1 MNEKQKLSREVV
13 DVVIVGAGPSG
24 AVAAKRFAE
33 AGMSVVCLEQG
44 GAPDYTLI
52 KNDRLDFELSKD
64 RHFSWNPNHRQA
76 PSDYPVDDSESEV
89 APLMWNGIGGSSVL
103 YAAAWHR
110 FRPSDFR
117 VRTLDGVA
125 DDWPISYDD
134 LAPFYDRV
142 AEDFSVSGV
151 AGDPAFPYHDVP
163 LPPFELKEMEKKMIA
178 AHERLGWHWWPGSN
192 SIASVKHNNL
202 EPCVRRGACLWG
214 CFDGA
219 KASVDRTH
227 WPVARRLGARLLPFS
242 RVLRVETDSRGL
254 ATGVTYVDKE
264 TGETL
269 LQRGRIVV
277 IAANGLGT
285 PRLLFNSTSGANPD
299 GLGNSSGMVGKRL
312 MMHPYA
318 TVIGLFDDFF
328 ENWQGPFGQRMYS
341 MEFAETRK
349 DTDFVRGAKWQLM
362 GTGGPL
368 NTVGAFPWGDNAGWG
383 ADFHKTVNKR
393 FGRSIDWSI
402 IAEDLPEE
410 HNRVVLHPTLTDAD
424 GMPSPKMIYKNN
436 ENTRRLMKFNVERAS
451 EALRE
456 AGAYEVLQAPFFR
469 ETGWHMLGTCVMGDD
484 PQTSVVDAYGRLHD
498 VANLFIM
505 DGSVMPTSSCV
516 NPTGTVAALAL
527 RSAEHVVETAREQHV
542 SLEHA

>member
-1 MNEKQKLSREVV
+1 MNEKQKLSQEVF

-33 AGMSVVCLEQG
+33 AGMSVICLEQG
-44 GAPDYTLI
+44 GYPDYTLI

-64 RHFSWNPNHRQA
+64 RHFSWNPNTRNA
-76 PSDYPVDDSESEV
+76 PSDYPIDDSESEV
-89 APLMWNGIGGSSVL
+89 APLMWNGVGGSSVL

-117 VRTLDGVA
+117 VKTLDGVG
-125 DDWPISYDD
+125 DDWPISYED
-134 LAPFYDRV
+134 LAPYYDRV
-142 AEDFSVSGV
+142 SEDFSVSGV
-151 AGDPAFPYHDVP
+151 AGDPAFPYHEVP
-163 LPPFELKEMEKKMIA
+163 LPPFGLGEMEHKLIA
-178 AHERLGWHWWPGSN
+178 AHNRLGWHWWPGSN
-192 SIASVKHNNL
+192 SIASVKHNAL

-227 WPVARRLGARLLPFS
+227 WPVSRKLGVKLVQFAR
-242 RVLRVETDSRGL
+242 VQRVETDSQGL

-264 TGETL
+264 SGETL
-269 LQRGRIVV
+269 FQRGRIVV
-277 IAANGLGT
+277 IAANGIGT
-285 PRLLFNSTSGANPD
+285 PRLLLNSTTAACPD
-299 GLGNSSGMVGKRL
+299 GLGNSSGLVGKRL

-328 ENWQGPFGQRMYS
+328 EAWQGPFGQRLYS

-349 DTDFVRGAKWQLM
+349 ELDFVRGAKWQLM

-383 ADFHKTVNKR
+383 KDFHKTVHQR
-393 FGRSIDWSI
+393 FGRSLDWSI

-410 HNRVVLHPTLTDAD
+410 HNRVVLHPTLKDAD
-424 GMPSPKMIYKNN
+424 GMPAPKMIYRNN
-436 ENTRRLMKFNVERAS
+436 ENTQRLMKYNVARAT
-451 EALRE
+451 EALKE

-469 ETGWHMLGTCVMGDD
+469 ETGWHMLGTCVMGND
-484 PQTSVVDAYGRLHD
+484 PAKSVVDSYGRLHD
-498 VANLFIM
+498 VANIFIM

-527 RSAEHVVETAREQHV
+527 RAAEHIVETARLQKT
-542 SLEHA
+542 SLESA